1 MNPYERQMLV
11 PHQTSSLLREANEAR
26 LARDA
31 RRAGRQPRTNQALT
45 ASRIERVRSTWMSAL
60 ASWPRRVARAHAS
73 EPDVMGHVA
82 RLSVH
87 RGRAG

>member
-31 RRAGRQPRTNQALT
+31 RRAGRQPSTDQVFT
-45 ASRIERVRSTWMSAL
+45 ASRIERVRSTWLAAL
-60 ASWPRRVARAHAS
+60 AGWSQRISRGHAS
-73 EPDVMGHVA
+73 EPDVLGHVA
-82 RLSVH
+82 
-87 RGRAG
+87 